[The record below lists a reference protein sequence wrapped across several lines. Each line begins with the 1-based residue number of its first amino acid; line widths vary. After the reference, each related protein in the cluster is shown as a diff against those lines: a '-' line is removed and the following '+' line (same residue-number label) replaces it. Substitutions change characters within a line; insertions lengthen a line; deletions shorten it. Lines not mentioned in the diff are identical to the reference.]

1 MMLHNGRLTSSRFDK
16 ILKRGATTD
25 STRLVID
32 IMGYNG
38 PLEHLS
44 LAIRLGKENEAKA
57 RNYR

>member
-1 MMLHNGRLTSSRFDK
+1 MEGLRTSSRFGE

-38 PLEHLS
+38 PLEHLP

>member
-1 MMLHNGRLTSSRFDK
+1 MMLHNGRLISSRFGE

-38 PLEHLS
+38 TTGAPITCNS
-44 LAIRLGKENEAKA
+44 IGQRK
-57 RNYR
+57 